1 MIVQLEKIC
10 KVWLFNMCVF
20 RNLLLFIYYVGLF
33 WKGWGALVILLY
45 VNLSRIL

>member
-1 MIVQLEKIC
+1 
-10 KVWLFNMCVF
+10 MCVF

-45 VNLSRIL
+45 VNLKVVFYKNKHAL